1 MPRNRLLFL
10 YLTFAV
16 GVHVKQIMSRVE
28 KIWTDLKDLTTDA
41 QVLSYWENQQS
52 RILENLKTADSNFDT
67 VTNIIHRLAKS
78 LNNREKYSAV
88 YYLYKAGYQ
97 PIENKLN
104 QTDQLNEVKYELGR
118 GLHHNRKYDH
128 SKRLFNELANT
139 DFDTSR
145 IEGWWN
151 QTAFASTR
159 ERVWFKTD
167 VLPAI
172 GRFAIMV
179 AYILIA
185 IKTEEFLI
193 STTVFIVLFELY
205 ETWWYQY
212 RVSSY
217 LKEFE
222 GFAETADIKKN
233 IKKKIMI
240 ELGISLLFYPIYLLK
255 QEWLLPLVLI
265 IAVYFQVFHYGLNYY
280 YLPKLIG
287 ELNRK
292 NTTRQQGV

>member
-1 MPRNRLLFL
+1 M
-10 YLTFAV
+10 
-16 GVHVKQIMSRVE
+16 HVKQTMSRIV
-28 KIWTDLKDLTTDA
+28 KIWTDLNDLTTDA
-41 QVLSYWENQQS
+41 QVLGYWENRQS
-52 RILENLKTADSNFDT
+52 RILENLKTANSDFDT

-78 LNNREKYSAV
+78 LNDREKYSAV
-88 YYLYKAGYQ
+88 YYLYKAGFQ

-128 SKRLFNELANT
+128 SKRLFNELAST

-145 IEGWWN
+145 IDGWWN

-159 ERVWFKTD
+159 ERIWFKTD

-172 GRFAIMV
+172 GRIAIMI

-222 GFAETADIKKN
+222 GSTETEEIKKS

-240 ELGISLLFYPIYLLK
+240 ELGISLLFYPIYFLK
-255 QEWLLPLVLI
+255 QEWLFPLVLI

-292 NTTRQQGV
+292 NTTRQHRL

>member
-1 MPRNRLLFL
+1 
-10 YLTFAV
+10 
-16 GVHVKQIMSRVE
+16 VHVKQTMSRVE
-28 KIWTDLKDLTTDA
+28 KLWTDLKDLTTDA
-41 QVLSYWENQQS
+41 QVLSYWENRQS
-52 RILENLKTADSNFDT
+52 RILENLKTANSDFDM
-67 VTNIIHRLAKS
+67 VTNVIHRLAKS
-78 LNNREKYSAV
+78 LNDRGKYSAV

-139 DFDTSR
+139 DFETSR

-159 ERVWFKTD
+159 ERVWLKTD

-172 GRFAIMV
+172 GRFVIMV

-222 GFAETADIKKN
+222 GSEETADIKKN

-240 ELGISLLFYPIYLLK
+240 ELGISLLFYPIYFLK

-280 YLPKLIG
+280 YLPKLTG
-287 ELNRK
+287 EFNRK

>member
-1 MPRNRLLFL
+1 
-10 YLTFAV
+10 
-16 GVHVKQIMSRVE
+16 MSRIV
-28 KIWTDLKDLTTDA
+28 KIWTDLNDLTTDA
-41 QVLSYWENQQS
+41 QVLGYWENRQS
-52 RILENLKTADSNFDT
+52 RILENLKTANSDFDT

-78 LNNREKYSAV
+78 LNDREKYSAV
-88 YYLYKAGYQ
+88 YYLYKAGFQ

-128 SKRLFNELANT
+128 SKRLFNELAST

-145 IEGWWN
+145 IDGWWN

-159 ERVWFKTD
+159 ERIWFKTD

-172 GRFAIMV
+172 GRIAIMI

-222 GFAETADIKKN
+222 GSTETEEIKKS

-240 ELGISLLFYPIYLLK
+240 ELGISLLFYPIYFLK
-255 QEWLLPLVLI
+255 QEWLFPLVLI

-292 NTTRQQGV
+292 NTTRQHRL

>member
-1 MPRNRLLFL
+1 
-10 YLTFAV
+10 
-16 GVHVKQIMSRVE
+16 
-28 KIWTDLKDLTTDA
+28 
-41 QVLSYWENQQS
+41 
-52 RILENLKTADSNFDT
+52 LENLKTANSDFDT
-67 VTNIIHRLAKS
+67 ITNVIHRIVKS
-78 LNNREKYSAV
+78 LNDRENYSSV
-88 YYLYKAGYQ
+88 HYLYKAVYL
-97 PIENKLN
+97 PLENKLT
-104 QTDQLNEVKYELGR
+104 QSDQLNEVKYELGL

-128 SKRLFNELANT
+128 SKRLFNELAST
-139 DFDTSR
+139 DFDTTR
-145 IEGWWN
+145 IDGWWN
-151 QTAFASTR
+151 QTAFASSR

-172 GRFAIMV
+172 GRFAIMA

-185 IKTEEFLI
+185 IKSEEFLI
-193 STTVFIVLFELY
+193 STTVFIILYELY

-222 GFAETADIKKN
+222 GSAETLEIKKS

-240 ELGISLLFYPIYLLK
+240 ELGISFLFYPIYFLK

-265 IAVYFQVFHYGLNYY
+265 IAVYFQVFHFGLKYY

-287 ELNRK
+287 DLNRK

>member
-1 MPRNRLLFL
+1 
-10 YLTFAV
+10 
-16 GVHVKQIMSRVE
+16 MSRVE

-41 QVLSYWENQQS
+41 QVLSYWDNRQS
-52 RILENLKTADSNFDT
+52 RILETLKTADSNFDT
-67 VTNIIHRLAKS
+67 VSNILQRLAKS
-78 LNNREKYSAV
+78 LNDREKYSAV

-97 PIENKLN
+97 PIETKLKQSN
-104 QTDQLNEVKYELGR
+104 ELNEVKYELGR
-118 GLHHNRKYDH
+118 GLHHNRKYAH

-145 IEGWWN
+145 IDGWWN

-159 ERVWFKTD
+159 DRIWFKTD

-185 IKTEEFLI
+185 IKAEEFLI
-193 STTVFIVLFELY
+193 STTVFIILFELY

-222 GFAETADIKKN
+222 GSVETVDIKNN

-240 ELGISLLFYPIYLLK
+240 ELGISILFYPIYFLK

-287 ELNRK
+287 DLNRK
-292 NTTRQQGV
+292 NTIRQQGI